1 MQVWPKN
8 EEMRK
13 ILRHPNGVGFHPEG
27 SVEWPDD
34 TFTYRRITDG
44 DVTTEAPAAAPE
56 AAAPAAE
63 APAAETPPEKKS
75 RAKASE

>member
-8 EEMRK
+8 DLMRK

-44 DVTTEAPAAAPE
+44 DVTTEAPVGE
-56 AAAPAAE
+56 APAAE
-63 APAAETPPEKKS
+63 APPAAPPEKKS
-75 RAKASE
+75 SKAKGGE

>member
-34 TFTYRRITDG
+34 TFTYRRLQDG
-44 DVTTEAPAAAPE
+44 DVTTVSPVAET
-56 AAAPAAE
+56 PAAE
-63 APAAETPPEKKS
+63 APAAETPAEKKS
-75 RAKASE
+75 SRAAKTAE